1 MSMKTTMLVAST
13 LMAALAAPMPSF
25 AQDKPTLKVI
35 VGFPP
40 GGSAD
45 LLTRLLANGL
55 QNDYTVVVENRP
67 GAAGRIALNAAK
79 NAKPDGQT
87 VLVVPAG
94 PMVVFPH
101 AYKQLDYD
109 PVKDFAPIS
118 LIARTQFGIV
128 AGPAS
133 GATTIAEMIA
143 KIKADPLSGTYG
155 TPGSGTMQHFLG
167 GMFSQA
173 AGVPME
179 HVGFQG
185 GSPANV
191 ALLGGHINYKFDVVS
206 ESAELHRTGKVRILA
221 VAGDERDPVVP
232 DVPTLREQGVDMSA
246 SVWFGMYAPAATP
259 PDVRQ
264 RLEDAV
270 VAALHQPELRE
281 RIAKQGYEPVG
292 SSSAELA
299 QVQQADLK
307 RWEAP
312 IKASGVALD

>member
-1 MSMKTTMLVAST
+1 
-13 LMAALAAPMPSF
+13 MAALAAPMPSF